1 MSASDKKR
9 MRKEQS
15 ANTMTERQ
23 KQAQQEAK
31 TLKAYTWTFWIIM
44 LLIVSI
50 VIGVFGVSAAIPII
64 NRNTHAITV
73 GNHELNAVEL
83 NYFYIDVIN
92 DYYNQNSSW
101 IRYLLNVNKPLDD
114 QVFDEKTGATWAD
127 NFLDMAIDEI
137 KNTYALYDAAVA
149 AGHKLTEDEQTA
161 LNSMKSNL
169 KVYAEYYGHRN
180 VNDYLSG
187 IYGKGSTEKSYLA
200 YYEISVLANSYY
212 NAYAEQLKDSYTEPQ
227 FREYEKE
234 KLNEFNAYSYL
245 SFSMNVD
252 KFKTGGTKGEDGK
265 ITYTEEELQAARD
278 ALKKAAEEL
287 AVAENNSLEK
297 LNEAIK
303 NLEISL
309 EEAKKDTT
317 TESKPDAQTE
327 GDKTEGDKTEGD
339 KTEDD
344 KKEEEKKYSTATENK
359 DVLYSSVAAAIK
371 EWLTDAARQPGD
383 IAAIP
388 QTTKSTDADGKEVET
403 LSYYYVIVYQGVND
417 NKFSLVN
424 VRHVL
429 ISFEGGK
436 YDSATGQTKYTDEEK
451 KAAKEKAEKLLK
463 EWQEAGDVSE
473 NSFAELAKKNSKDNA
488 EDGGLYEEV
497 YPGQMLT
504 NFNDWCFAEGR
515 KAGDTGVVETE
526 YGYHIMFFSGNAD
539 ITYRDYMIRAA
550 KQKEDVD
557 AWEKGLIDA
566 IKLERVNTKRVDRD
580 LILGSGY

>member
-1 MSASDKKR
+1 
-9 MRKEQS
+9 
-15 ANTMTERQ
+15 
-23 KQAQQEAK
+23 
-31 TLKAYTWTFWIIM
+31 M
-44 LLIVSI
+44 LFRS
-50 VIGVFGVSAAIPII
+50 
-64 NRNTHAITV
+64 
-73 GNHELNAVEL
+73 
-83 NYFYIDVIN
+83 
-92 DYYNQNSSW
+92 
-101 IRYLLNVNKPLDD
+101 
-114 QVFDEKTGATWAD
+114 
-127 NFLDMAIDEI
+127 
-137 KNTYALYDAAVA
+137 
-149 AGHKLTEDEQTA
+149 EDEAPAPLEIT
-161 LNSMKSNL
+161 LSTGNGDDTL
-169 KVYAEYYGHRN
+169 TLRV
-180 VNDYLSG
+180 VN
-187 IYGKGSTEKSYLA
+187 
-200 YYEISVLANSYY
+200 
-212 NAYAEQLKDSYTEPQ
+212 
-227 FREYEKE
+227 
-234 KLNEFNAYSYL
+234 
-245 SFSMNVD
+245 
-252 KFKTGGTKGEDGK
+252 GTKVNLPDGQEEEESSDETEGGDAEDGK
-265 ITYTEEELQAARD
+265 PED
-278 ALKKAAEEL
+278 
-287 AVAENNSLEK
+287 
-297 LNEAIK
+297 
-303 NLEISL
+303 
-309 EEAKKDTT
+309 
-317 TESKPDAQTE
+317 
-327 GDKTEGDKTEGD
+327 D

>member
-1 MSASDKKR
+1 M
-9 MRKEQS
+9 
-15 ANTMTERQ
+15 
-23 KQAQQEAK
+23 
-31 TLKAYTWTFWIIM
+31 
-44 LLIVSI
+44 
-50 VIGVFGVSAAIPII
+50 
-64 NRNTHAITV
+64 
-73 GNHELNAVEL
+73 
-83 NYFYIDVIN
+83 
-92 DYYNQNSSW
+92 
-101 IRYLLNVNKPLDD
+101 
-114 QVFDEKTGATWAD
+114 
-127 NFLDMAIDEI
+127 
-137 KNTYALYDAAVA
+137 
-149 AGHKLTEDEQTA
+149 
-161 LNSMKSNL
+161 
-169 KVYAEYYGHRN
+169 
-180 VNDYLSG
+180 
-187 IYGKGSTEKSYLA
+187 
-200 YYEISVLANSYY
+200 
-212 NAYAEQLKDSYTEPQ
+212 
-227 FREYEKE
+227 
-234 KLNEFNAYSYL
+234 
-245 SFSMNVD
+245 
-252 KFKTGGTKGEDGK
+252 
-265 ITYTEEELQAARD
+265 
-278 ALKKAAEEL
+278 
-287 AVAENNSLEK
+287 
-297 LNEAIK
+297 
-303 NLEISL
+303 
-309 EEAKKDTT
+309 
-317 TESKPDAQTE
+317 
-327 GDKTEGDKTEGD
+327 
-339 KTEDD
+339 
-344 KKEEEKKYSTATENK
+344 
-359 DVLYSSVAAAIK
+359 AAAIK

-463 EWQEAGDVSE
+463 EWQDAGDVSE

-497 YPGQMLT
+497 YPGQMVT